1 MTIIEPH
8 KNYSHSNNEF
18 LYLGIP
24 LFLSAILSIYL
35 YNINVNLKFRLNLT
49 EKTFQQLEVANAD
62 FRNQLYQI
70 LDSRNLAE
78 FAAKQ
83 NLISEKNPAYLEHKS
98 LAAR

>member
-1 MTIIEPH
+1 MNFCSINH
-8 KNYSHSNNEF
+8 LF
-18 LYLGIP
+18 LDWIYLQQFL
-24 LFLSAILSIYL
+24 LFLSAILSIYF

-62 FRNQLYQI
+62 FRNQLYKI
-70 LDSRNLAE
+70 LDLRNLAE
-78 FAAKQ
+78 FTAKQ

>member
-1 MTIIEPH
+1 
-8 KNYSHSNNEF
+8 
-18 LYLGIP
+18 
-24 LFLSAILSIYL
+24 
-35 YNINVNLKFRLNLT
+35 
-49 EKTFQQLEVANAD
+49 LEVANAD